1 MFDVKTLYKEQV
13 VPKAMA
19 EFELRN
25 RHAAPDLK
33 KIVVSANV
41 GRYVE
46 SLKLDANVSDTVVST
61 LETITGQ
68 KPKLIKAKVAVS
80 NFKVRDGATTAYM
93 VTLRN
98 DRMWNFLQR
107 LVHLA
112 IPRIKDFR
120 GLKNKSFD
128 RNGNYSMGVTEQ
140 AIWPEINMAR
150 VNFTHGMNF
159 NFIFDNSSPEKSE
172 FVLRELGFPLIKP
185 EEKGG
190 RAVG

>member
-1 MFDVKTLYKEQV
+1 MLDIKKLYKEQV
-13 VPKAMA
+13 VPKAIA
-19 EFELRN
+19 EFQLRN

-33 KIVVSANV
+33 KIVVSVNV

-120 GLKNKSFD
+120 GLKNKSCD
-128 RNGNYSMGVTEQ
+128 RNGSYSMGVTEQ

-172 FVLRELGFPLIKP
+172 CVLRELGFPLIKP
-185 EEKGG
+185 EEKEG

>member
-185 EEKGG
+185 EEKEG